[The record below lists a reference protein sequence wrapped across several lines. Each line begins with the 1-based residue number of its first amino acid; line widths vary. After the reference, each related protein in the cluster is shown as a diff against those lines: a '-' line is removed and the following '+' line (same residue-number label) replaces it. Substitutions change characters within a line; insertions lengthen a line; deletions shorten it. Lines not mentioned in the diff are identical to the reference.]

1 MKKRLVSLVA
11 AAALLGSVSIAS
23 AGTVTTKGD
32 TNISLGGF
40 IQTYFDWANNQTNLG
55 YQANPK
61 TAGPAVTNFG
71 TSTQFSRL
79 SLGLSNPT
87 EGITGVVEGDFF
99 GAGAGQQL
107 YGKGNFR
114 LRHAYIVKT
123 FCQEGCNYTP
133 WLLIGQTW
141 DPLEMLNSFTL
152 NDIVGIAGQ
161 NWGEG
166 VVRTSQIGFGV
177 KFDLGSVKLN
187 PGIYVAN
194 LGGNSNFS
202 NSGVEFNTVQTKA
215 GLPVYQNGVP
225 LTDDNGN
232 PVYTP
237 TTTTYASALA
247 LSPRLVSPGFAIKVP
262 VDFNT
267 GLGAPA
273 NFYAG
278 FEWQPMKLSSSSLVA
293 GTKTF
298 TINSENENA
307 WMATVGLTLPV
318 YFVNLTGNVHYERGM
333 TGFDIP
339 LFGDSYA
346 MPSFYVDQNGSV
358 QAVRGTSWN
367 AQAQIDFDKLAQVP
381 MTLSFGYGQT
391 VFSNYGDLANN
402 VVTPLVRK
410 MGTMFANVNYHLTK
424 SLALGLEYDRNKTYY
439 VGAGNDGSSG
449 QNANQVFLRG
459 MYTF

>member
-32 TNISLGGF
+32 TNISIGGF

-55 YQANPK
+55 YQANPEY
-61 TAGPAVTNFG
+61 TAPGTPNKPAVTNFG
-71 TSTQFSRL
+71 TSTQFSRIT
-79 SLGLSNPT
+79 LGLSNPT

-99 GAGAGQQL
+99 GGGAGQQL

-187 PGIYVAN
+187 PGIYAAN
-194 LGGNSNFS
+194 LAGDSTFGNS
-202 NSGVEFNTVQTKA
+202 G
-215 GLPVYQNGVP
+215 GLSQ
-225 LTDDNGN
+225 
-232 PVYTP
+232 
-237 TTTTYASALA
+237 
-247 LSPRLVSPGFAIKVP
+247 RLVSPGFAIKVP

-278 FEWQPMKLSSSSLVA
+278 FEWQPMKLSSANLA
-293 GTKTF
+293 
-298 TINSENENA
+298 INSKNENA

-318 YFVNLTGNVHYERGM
+318 YFVNLTGNFHYERGM
-333 TGFDIP
+333 TAFDLP
-339 LFGDSYA
+339 LFGDAYA
-346 MPSFYVDQNGSV
+346 MPSFYVDSNGSV

-381 MTLSFGYGQT
+381 VTFAFGYGQT
-391 VFSNYGDLANN
+391 VFSNYGDLANGS
-402 VVTPLVRK
+402 TPLVRK

-424 SLALGLEYDRNKTYY
+424 SLALGLEYDRNRTYY
-439 VGAGNDGSSG
+439 VGAGNDGNSA

>member
-32 TNISLGGF
+32 TNVSIGGF
-40 IQTYFDWANNQTNLG
+40 IQTYFVWGNNQKDLG
-55 YQANPK
+55 YQANPEYTK
-61 TAGPAVTNFG
+61 PGVKSPSATTNFD

-79 SLGLSNPT
+79 SFGLSNPK
-87 EGITGVVEGDFF
+87 EGITGVLEGDFF
-99 GAGAGQQL
+99 GGGGGQQL
-107 YGKGNFR
+107 YEKGNFR
-114 LRHAYIVKT
+114 LRHAYIVKE

-141 DPLEMLNSFTL
+141 DPLEILNNYTLNS
-152 NDIVGIAGQ
+152 IVGIAGQ
-161 NWGEG
+161 NYGEG
-166 VVRTSQIGFGV
+166 VTRTSQIGFGV

-187 PGIYVAN
+187 PGIYAAN
-194 LGGNSNFS
+194 LGGNSDFA
-202 NSGVEFNTVQTKA
+202 NSGVVKSSTET
-215 GLPVYQNGVP
+215 
-225 LTDDNGN
+225 
-232 PVYTP
+232 
-237 TTTTYASALA
+237 
-247 LSPRLVSPGFAIKVP
+247 LSQRLVSPGFAIKVP

-278 FEWQPMKLSSSSLVA
+278 FEWQPMKVNNPSL
-293 GTKTF
+293 K
-298 TINSENENA
+298 IDDENENA
-307 WMATVGLTLPV
+307 WMATAGLTLPV

-333 TGFDIP
+333 TAFDAP
-339 LFGDSYA
+339 LFGGYT
-346 MPSFYVDQNGSV
+346 MPSFYVDKNGSV
-358 QAVRGTSWN
+358 QAVRGTSWT
-367 AQAQIDFDKLAQVP
+367 AQAQIDFDKLAQMP
-381 MTLSFGYGQT
+381 ATLSFGYGQT
-391 VFSNYGDLANN
+391 VFSNYTDLANN
-402 VVTPLVRK
+402 LSTPLVRK

-424 SLALGLEYDRNKTYY
+424 SLSLGLEYDRNKTYY